1 MNKQHLEIITG
12 KLAISAKQIEN
23 TVKLLEEGA
32 TVPFVSRYRKEATG
46 SLDEVKITAIK
57 EQLAKLKEVDKRR
70 ESMINSIEKQGKLTD
85 ELRAQL
91 ENTYALTELEDI
103 YLPYKIKRKTRA
115 LLARE
120 KGLEPLAQ
128 IIMKQQESN
137 IYERAKSFIN
147 EKASTIEDVLQG
159 ATDIISEWINENQ
172 RARNKIRKLFS
183 KKAMIK
189 SKVVKAKEEEGI
201 KYKDYFN
208 YEERL
213 KRCPSHRLLAVRRG
227 EKEGFLRV
235 SIAPPQDCALRSLE
249 KIFIKGNNESSEQVR
264 LAIKDSYQRL
274 LRPSLETEF
283 ANSSKE
289 KADKEAIN
297 VFAENLRQLLLAPP
311 LGQKRVLAID
321 PGYRTGCKVVCLD
334 EQGNMLSDETIFP
347 HKPQEEINQAA
358 KKIKLLVNRYKIE
371 AIAIGNRTA
380 SRETERFIKEIQFEK
395 DVQMFT
401 VNEDGA
407 SVYSASPTARE
418 EFPQY
423 DVTVRGAIS
432 IGKRLM
438 DPLAELVKIE
448 PRSMG
453 IGQYQH
459 DVDQNKLKE
468 SLDRVVESSVN
479 LVGVNL
485 NTASKHLLAY
495 VSGLGPRLAKNIID
509 YRKENGPF
517 QSREEL
523 KKVPRLGNKAFEQ
536 CAGFLRIQNAR
547 NPLDNSAVH
556 PESYYIVEQMAEDL
570 GNSISELLNNEE
582 LRNKIEIKNHV
593 ADRVGLPTLIDIVTE
608 LAKPGRDPRKK
619 IKIFEFAKRIHKIE
633 DLDIGM
639 ILPGII
645 TNITNF
651 GVFVDI
657 GVKQDGLVHV
667 SQLADRFVIKPADV
681 VQLQQHVKVRVMN
694 IDIERKR
701 ISLSMKDL
709 NHCVHISLSYPP
721 ESP

>member
-32 TVPFVSRYRKEATG
+32 TVPFVSRYIKEATG
-46 SLDEVKITAIK
+46 SLDEVQITAIK

-70 ESMINSIEKQGKLTD
+70 ESIINSIEKQGKLTD

-103 YLPYKIKRKTRA
+103 YLPYKTKRKTRA

-120 KGLEPLAQ
+120 KGLEPLAK

-137 IYERAKSFIN
+137 IHEGAKSFIS
-147 EKASTIEDVLQG
+147 EKAPTIEDVLQG
-159 ATDIISEWINENQ
+159 AADIISEWINENQ

-183 KKAMIK
+183 KKAIIK

-213 KRCPSHRLLAVRRG
+213 KRCPSHRLLAIRRG

-334 EQGNMLSDETIFP
+334 EQGNMLSDEIIFP

-380 SRETERFIKEIQFEK
+380 SRETERFTKEIEFEK

-407 SVYSASPTARE
+407 SVYSVSPTARE

-423 DVTVRGAIS
+423 DATVRVAIS
-432 IGKRLM
+432 IGRRLT

-468 SLDRVVESSVN
+468 SLDGVVESSVN

-485 NTASKHLLAY
+485 NTASKHLLTY

-523 KKVPRLGNKAFEQ
+523 KKVRRLGNKAFEQ

-593 ADRVGLPTLIDIVTE
+593 ADQVGLPTLIDIVTE

-667 SQLADRFVIKPADV
+667 SQLADRFVSKPADV
-681 VQLQQHVKVRVMN
+681 VQLQQHVKVKVMN

-709 NHCVHISLSYPP
+709 R
-721 ESP
+721 

>member
-1 MNKQHLEIITG
+1 MNKQHLEIITD
-12 KLAISAKQIEN
+12 KLAISARQIES
-23 TVKLLEEGA
+23 TVELLEKDA
-32 TVPFVSRYRKEATG
+32 TVPFISRYRKEATG
-46 SLDEVKITAIK
+46 SLDEVQITAIK

-70 ESMINSIEKQGKLTD
+70 ESIINSIEKQGKLTD
-85 ELRAQL
+85 ELRLEL

-103 YLPYKIKRKTRA
+103 YLPYKPKRKTRA

-120 KGLEPLAQ
+120 KGLEPLAK
-128 IIMKQQESN
+128 IIMKQEESH
-137 IYERAKSFIN
+137 IYERAKSFIS
-147 EKASTIEDVLQG
+147 EKAPTIEDVLQG
-159 ATDIISEWINENQ
+159 ARDIISEWISEDQ
-172 RARNKIRKLFS
+172 RARNKIRRLFS
-183 KKAMIK
+183 KKAIIN
-189 SKVVKAKEEEGI
+189 SKVVKTKEEGI
-201 KYKDYFN
+201 KYKDYFD
-208 YEERL
+208 YEEGL
-213 KRCPSHRLLAVRRG
+213 NRCPSHRLLAMRRG
-227 EKEGFLRV
+227 ENEGFLRV
-235 SIAPPQDCALRSLE
+235 SIAPPQDSALRSLE
-249 KIFIKGNNESSEQVR
+249 EIFVKGNNESSEQVC
-264 LAIKDSYQRL
+264 LAIEDGYPRL

-289 KADKEAIN
+289 KADREAIN
-297 VFAENLRQLLLAPP
+297 VFAENLGQLLLAPA

-334 EQGNMLSDETIFP
+334 EQGNVLSNETIFP
-347 HKPQEEINQAA
+347 HQPQEKINQAA
-358 KKIKLLVNRYKIE
+358 KKIKLLVNGYEIE
-371 AIAIGNRTA
+371 AIAVGNGTA
-380 SRETERFIKEIQFEK
+380 GRETEKFIKEIKFEK
-395 DVQMFT
+395 DVQIFT

-423 DVTVRGAIS
+423 DVTVRGTIS
-432 IGKRLM
+432 IGRRLT

-453 IGQYQH
+453 VGQYQH

-485 NTASKHLLAY
+485 NTASKHLLTY
-495 VSGLGPRLAKNIID
+495 VSGLGPQLAKNIID
-509 YRKENGPF
+509 YRKENGLLC
-517 QSREEL
+517 SREEL

-536 CAGFLRIQNAR
+536 CAGFLRIHNAS

-556 PESYYIVEQMAEDL
+556 PESYHIVQQMAEDL

-582 LRNKIEIKNHV
+582 LRNKIEIKNYV
-593 ADRVGLPTLIDIVTE
+593 ADQVGLPTLMDIIAE

-619 IKIFEFAKRIHKIE
+619 IEIFEFREEIHKIE
-633 DLDIGM
+633 DLEIGM
-639 ILPGII
+639 ILPGIV
-645 TNITNF
+645 TNVANF

-657 GVKQDGLVHV
+657 GIKEDGLVHV
-667 SQLADRFVIKPADV
+667 SQLADKFVNRPADV
-681 VQLQQHVKVRVMN
+681 VQLQQHVKVKVMN

-709 NHCVHISLSYPP
+709 T
-721 ESP
+721 

>member
-1 MNKQHLEIITG
+1 MNQQHLEIITG
-12 KLAISAKQIEN
+12 KLAISAKQIKN

-46 SLDEVKITAIK
+46 SLDEVEITAIK

-70 ESMINSIEKQGKLTD
+70 ESITNSIEKQGKLTD

-128 IIMKQQESN
+128 IIMRQQESN

-183 KKAMIK
+183 EKAMVK

-213 KRCPSHRLLAVRRG
+213 KKCPSHRLLAIRRG

-235 SIAPPQDCALRSLE
+235 SIAPPQDCALISLE

-274 LRPSLETEF
+274 SGPSLETEF

-321 PGYRTGCKVVCLD
+321 PGYRTGCKVVCLN
-334 EQGNMLSDETIFP
+334 EQGNVLSNETIFP

-358 KKIKLLVNRYKIE
+358 KKIKLLVDSYKI
-371 AIAIGNRTA
+371 
-380 SRETERFIKEIQFEK
+380 
-395 DVQMFT
+395 
-401 VNEDGA
+401 
-407 SVYSASPTARE
+407 
-418 EFPQY
+418 
-423 DVTVRGAIS
+423 
-432 IGKRLM
+432 
-438 DPLAELVKIE
+438 
-448 PRSMG
+448 
-453 IGQYQH
+453 
-459 DVDQNKLKE
+459 
-468 SLDRVVESSVN
+468 
-479 LVGVNL
+479 
-485 NTASKHLLAY
+485 
-495 VSGLGPRLAKNIID
+495 
-509 YRKENGPF
+509 
-517 QSREEL
+517 
-523 KKVPRLGNKAFEQ
+523 
-536 CAGFLRIQNAR
+536 
-547 NPLDNSAVH
+547 
-556 PESYYIVEQMAEDL
+556 
-570 GNSISELLNNEE
+570 
-582 LRNKIEIKNHV
+582 
-593 ADRVGLPTLIDIVTE
+593 
-608 LAKPGRDPRKK
+608 
-619 IKIFEFAKRIHKIE
+619 
-633 DLDIGM
+633 
-639 ILPGII
+639 
-645 TNITNF
+645 
-651 GVFVDI
+651 
-657 GVKQDGLVHV
+657 
-667 SQLADRFVIKPADV
+667 
-681 VQLQQHVKVRVMN
+681 
-694 IDIERKR
+694 
-701 ISLSMKDL
+701 
-709 NHCVHISLSYPP
+709 
-721 ESP
+721 

>member
-1 MNKQHLEIITG
+1 
-12 KLAISAKQIEN
+12 
-23 TVKLLEEGA
+23 
-32 TVPFVSRYRKEATG
+32 
-46 SLDEVKITAIK
+46 
-57 EQLAKLKEVDKRR
+57 
-70 ESMINSIEKQGKLTD
+70 
-85 ELRAQL
+85 
-91 ENTYALTELEDI
+91 
-103 YLPYKIKRKTRA
+103 
-115 LLARE
+115 
-120 KGLEPLAQ
+120 
-128 IIMKQQESN
+128 
-137 IYERAKSFIN
+137 
-147 EKASTIEDVLQG
+147 
-159 ATDIISEWINENQ
+159 
-172 RARNKIRKLFS
+172 
-183 KKAMIK
+183 
-189 SKVVKAKEEEGI
+189 
-201 KYKDYFN
+201 
-208 YEERL
+208 
-213 KRCPSHRLLAVRRG
+213 
-227 EKEGFLRV
+227 
-235 SIAPPQDCALRSLE
+235 
-249 KIFIKGNNESSEQVR
+249 
-264 LAIKDSYQRL
+264 
-274 LRPSLETEF
+274 
-283 ANSSKE
+283 
-289 KADKEAIN
+289 
-297 VFAENLRQLLLAPP
+297 
-311 LGQKRVLAID
+311 
-321 PGYRTGCKVVCLD
+321 
-334 EQGNMLSDETIFP
+334 ML
-347 HKPQEEINQAA
+347 
-358 KKIKLLVNRYKIE
+358 
-371 AIAIGNRTA
+371 
-380 SRETERFIKEIQFEK
+380 
-395 DVQMFT
+395 T

-432 IGKRLM
+432 IGRRLM

-453 IGQYQH
+453 VGQYQH

-485 NTASKHLLAY
+485 NTASKHLLTY

-509 YRKENGPF
+509 YRKENNPF

-536 CAGFLRIQNAR
+536 CAGFLRIQNTR

-556 PESYYIVEQMAEDL
+556 PESYHIVEQMAEDL

-582 LRNKIEIKNHV
+582 LRNKIEIKNYV
-593 ADRVGLPTLIDIVTE
+593 ADQVGLPTLIDIVTE

-651 GVFVDI
+651 GVFVNI

-667 SQLADRFVIKPADV
+667 SQLADRFVSKPADV
-681 VQLQQHVKVRVMN
+681 VQLQQHVKVKVMN

-709 NHCVHISLSYPP
+709 G
-721 ESP
+721 

>member
-1 MNKQHLEIITG
+1 MNQQHLEIITG
-12 KLAISAKQIEN
+12 KLAISARQIEN

-70 ESMINSIEKQGKLTD
+70 ESITNSIEKQGKLTD

-128 IIMKQQESN
+128 IIMRQQESN

-183 KKAMIK
+183 EKAMIK

-213 KRCPSHRLLAVRRG
+213 KKCPSHRLLAIRRG

-235 SIAPPQDCALRSLE
+235 SIAPPQDCALISLE

-274 LRPSLETEF
+274 SGPSLETEF

-321 PGYRTGCKVVCLD
+321 PGYRTGCKVVCLN
-334 EQGNMLSDETIFP
+334 EQGNVLSNETIFP

-358 KKIKLLVNRYKIE
+358 KKIKLLVDRYKIE

-380 SRETERFIKEIQFEK
+380 SRETERFIK
-395 DVQMFT
+395 
-401 VNEDGA
+401 
-407 SVYSASPTARE
+407 
-418 EFPQY
+418 
-423 DVTVRGAIS
+423 
-432 IGKRLM
+432 
-438 DPLAELVKIE
+438 
-448 PRSMG
+448 
-453 IGQYQH
+453 
-459 DVDQNKLKE
+459 
-468 SLDRVVESSVN
+468 
-479 LVGVNL
+479 
-485 NTASKHLLAY
+485 
-495 VSGLGPRLAKNIID
+495 
-509 YRKENGPF
+509 
-517 QSREEL
+517 
-523 KKVPRLGNKAFEQ
+523 
-536 CAGFLRIQNAR
+536 
-547 NPLDNSAVH
+547 
-556 PESYYIVEQMAEDL
+556 
-570 GNSISELLNNEE
+570 
-582 LRNKIEIKNHV
+582 
-593 ADRVGLPTLIDIVTE
+593 
-608 LAKPGRDPRKK
+608 
-619 IKIFEFAKRIHKIE
+619 
-633 DLDIGM
+633 
-639 ILPGII
+639 
-645 TNITNF
+645 
-651 GVFVDI
+651 
-657 GVKQDGLVHV
+657 
-667 SQLADRFVIKPADV
+667 
-681 VQLQQHVKVRVMN
+681 
-694 IDIERKR
+694 
-701 ISLSMKDL
+701 
-709 NHCVHISLSYPP
+709 
-721 ESP
+721 

>member
-1 MNKQHLEIITG
+1 MNQQHLEIITG
-12 KLAISAKQIEN
+12 KLAISARQIEN

-70 ESMINSIEKQGKLTD
+70 ESITNSIEKQGKLTD

-128 IIMKQQESN
+128 IIMRQQESN

-183 KKAMIK
+183 EKAMIK

-213 KRCPSHRLLAVRRG
+213 KKCPSHRLLAIRRG

-235 SIAPPQDCALRSLE
+235 SIAPPQDCALISLE

-274 LRPSLETEF
+274 SGPSLETEF

-321 PGYRTGCKVVCLD
+321 PGYRTGCKVVCLN
-334 EQGNMLSDETIFP
+334 EQGNVLSNETIFP

-358 KKIKLLVNRYKIE
+358 KKIKLLVDRYKIE

-380 SRETERFIKEIQFEK
+380 SRETERFIKEIQFGK
-395 DVQMFT
+395 DIQMLT

-432 IGKRLM
+432 IGRRLM

-453 IGQYQH
+453 VGQYQH

-485 NTASKHLLAY
+485 NTASKHLLTY

-509 YRKENGPF
+509 YRKENNPF

-536 CAGFLRIQNAR
+536 CAGFLRIQNTR

-556 PESYYIVEQMAEDL
+556 PESYHIVEQMAEDL

-582 LRNKIEIKNHV
+582 LRNKIEIKNYV
-593 ADRVGLPTLIDIVTE
+593 ADQVGLPTLIDIVTE

-651 GVFVDI
+651 GVFVNI

-667 SQLADRFVIKPADV
+667 SQLADRFVSKPADV
-681 VQLQQHVKVRVMN
+681 VQLQQHVKVKVMN

-709 NHCVHISLSYPP
+709 G
-721 ESP
+721 